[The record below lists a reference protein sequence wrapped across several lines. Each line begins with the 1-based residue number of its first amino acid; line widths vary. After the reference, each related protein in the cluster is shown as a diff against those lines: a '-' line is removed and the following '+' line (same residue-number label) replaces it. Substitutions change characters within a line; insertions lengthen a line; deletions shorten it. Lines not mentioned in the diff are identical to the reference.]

1 MRITAGILFI
11 LLIAGLMACGGRAP
25 ATPTDTFKAYVK
37 ASQKKD
43 YTAMKQRLSAAT
55 IKMHQQEAKA
65 QGMTVDDIIKQDPIL
80 AEGQRT
86 VEYRNE
92 KIEEDKATLQYKTSY
107 GSWETLAFVREGGAW
122 KIDKQAT
129 MDKMLQDMDESNRK
143 LDEAIRGITPLY

>member
-1 MRITAGILFI
+1 MQVTVGIFFI
-11 LLIAGLMACGGRAP
+11 LLIAGLTACSSRPP
-25 ATPTDTFKAYVK
+25 ATPTDTFKAYVM

-55 IKMHQQEAKA
+55 MKMHQQEAKA
-65 QGMTVDDIIKQDPIL
+65 QGMTVDDIINQDPIL

-107 GSWETLAFVREGGAW
+107 GSWETLAFVREDGVW
-122 KIDKQAT
+122 KLDKQAT
-129 MDKMLQDMDESNRK
+129 MDKMMQDMDESNRK
-143 LDEAIRGITPLY
+143 LDEAIRGMTPLY